1 VSPRTVDL
9 NRDAIVERALGI
21 ADAEGIAAITIRRIA
36 KEFAVTPMALYWHVA
51 NKDEL
56 LGAMGDRFFEGLTL
70 PAGDDWVER
79 LRAVTDLLV
88 RSLRRH
94 PGSAHLAL
102 GRVLVSP
109 DGRDLSEATFSMLR
123 AAGFSVQQTADIAR
137 TAVQTATMLVTQEA
151 GAEVGV
157 PAEQRDAVIEAKRA
171 AMAALPR
178 DRYPN
183 ILECLDCLTATDDDD
198 AYYRFGV
205 DLYVSGVRE
214 LRASLVGTASAATAQ
229 SST

>member
-1 VSPRTVDL
+1 VSPRKADL
-9 NRDAIVERALGI
+9 NRDAIVDRALEI
-21 ADAEGIAAITIRRIA
+21 ADAEGIAAITVRRIA
-36 KEFAVTPMALYWHVA
+36 KEFAVTPMALYWHIP

-56 LGAMGDRFFEGLTL
+56 LGAMGDRFFDGLTL
-70 PAGDDWVER
+70 PDGDDWVDR

-88 RSLRRH
+88 ASLRRH

-102 GRVLVSP
+102 TRVLVSA
-109 DGRDLSEATFSMLR
+109 DGRDLSEATFGMLR
-123 AAGFSVQQTADIAR
+123 AAGFSVQETSDIAR

-183 ILECLDCLTATDDDD
+183 ILECMDCLTATDDDD

-205 DLYVSGVRE
+205 DLYVGGVRE
-214 LRASLVGTASAATAQ
+214 LHAGVAQ
-229 SST
+229 AHSSS

>member
-1 VSPRTVDL
+1 MSPKNADL
-9 NRDAIVERALGI
+9 NRDAIVDRALEI

-36 KEFAVTPMALYWHVA
+36 KEFGVTPMALYWHVA

-56 LGAMGDRFFEGLTL
+56 LGAMGDWFFEGLTM
-70 PAGDDWVER
+70 PDGEDWIER

-88 RSLRRH
+88 ASLRRH

-102 GRVLVSP
+102 ARVLVSP
-109 DGRDLSEATFSMLR
+109 AGRELSEAAFGMLLD
-123 AAGFSVQQTADIAR
+123 AGFSVQETSDIAR

-157 PAEQRDAVIEAKRA
+157 PAEQRAAVIEAKRA
-171 AMAALPR
+171 AMAALPS

-183 ILECLDCLTATDDDD
+183 ILACLDCLTATDDDD

-205 DLYVSGVRE
+205 DLFVSGARE
-214 LRASLVGTASAATAQ
+214 LHTSLDATAQ